1 MMLQLEAPITIGGT
15 DYSDEIR
22 RLVLRR
28 RRNLVTRPA
37 TFGDNTEVQKAAALI
52 NEVTIE
58 FFNDVT
64 ASTTGVARKIWE
76 AALTDSAELAFTAK
90 FVTAAE
96 GADNPIFSGTMVVT
110 GAELGGEI
118 NAYNRQ
124 QWTFPVT
131 QAGFVEDVTP

>member
-1 MMLQLEAPITIGGT
+1 MMLQLEAPITIGGV

-37 TFGDNTEVQKAAALI
+37 TFGDNTEVQSAAALV
-52 NEVTIE
+52 NEITIE
-58 FFNDVT
+58 LFNDVT
-64 ASTTGVARKIWE
+64 ASSTGIARKLWE
-76 AALTDSAELAFTAK
+76 AAATDTAELAFTAK
-90 FVTAAE
+90 YVTAAVS
-96 GADNPIFSGTMVVT
+96 ANNPEFSGTFVVT

-131 QAGFVEDVTP
+131 SAGFTEDVTP

>member
-37 TFGDNTEVQKAAALI
+37 TFGDNTEVQRAAALV

-58 FFNDVT
+58 LFNDVT
-64 ASTTGVARKIWE
+64 AAASGIARKLWE
-76 AALTDSAELAFTAK
+76 AAATDTAELAFTAK
-90 FVTAAE
+90 YITGAIS
-96 GADNPIFSGTMVVT
+96 ADNPEFSGTFVVI

-131 QAGFVEDVTP
+131 SAGFAEDTSP

>member
-22 RLVLRR
+22 RLVLRK

-37 TFGDNTEVQKAAALI
+37 TFGDNTEVQKAAALV
-52 NEVTIE
+52 NEITIE
-58 FFNDVT
+58 LFNDVT
-64 ASTTGVARKIWE
+64 AAATGIARKLFD
-76 AALTDSAELAFTAK
+76 AASTDSAELAFTAK
-90 FVTAAE
+90 FVTAAV
-96 GADNPIFSGTMVVT
+96 GADNPEFSGTFVVI

-131 QAGFVEDVTP
+131 QAGFSEDVSP